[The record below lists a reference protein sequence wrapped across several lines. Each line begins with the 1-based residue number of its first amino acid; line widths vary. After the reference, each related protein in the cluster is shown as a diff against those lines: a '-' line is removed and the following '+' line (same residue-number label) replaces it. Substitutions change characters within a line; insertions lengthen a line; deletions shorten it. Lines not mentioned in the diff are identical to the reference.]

1 MALGDALQK
10 RMEELAK
17 RQPVVRKRFMEIAE
31 GATLR
36 AVEAAAERTPPNTFN
51 DGELRGVN
59 MITGELSEH
68 WGTDSQTVPV
78 QAGSDYTTT
87 LQNDKDYAGY
97 VNDGHRMD
105 RHFVPGLYV
114 NPHSGLLEYDPA
126 RNVGITVGTK
136 TKYVPGEFMTDKAE
150 DAYRKTASS
159 LLNGAL
165 GRALK

>member
-1 MALGDALQK
+1 MDLKLRMEQLKKAKAKLPGLLGDAA
-10 RMEELAK
+10 R
-17 RQPVVRKRFMEIAE
+17 
-31 GATLR
+31 GATMR
-36 AVEAAAERTPPNTFN
+36 AVEAAAAATPPKDDAAGTHT
-51 DGELRGVN
+51 R
-59 MITGELSEH
+59 TGELKAH
-68 WGTDSQTVPV
+68 WAADSRTEPEI
-78 QAGSDYTTT
+78 AGREYKTQLANSME
-87 LQNDKDYAGY
+87 YASY

>member
-1 MALGDALQK
+1 MDLKLRMEQLKKAKAKLPGLLGDAA
-10 RMEELAK
+10 R
-17 RQPVVRKRFMEIAE
+17 
-31 GATLR
+31 GATMR
-36 AVEAAAERTPPNTFN
+36 AVEAAAAATPPKDDAAGAHT
-51 DGELRGVN
+51 R
-59 MITGELSEH
+59 TGELKAH
-68 WGTDSQTVPV
+68 WASDSRTEPV
-78 QAGSDYTTT
+78 VEGREYKTQLANSME
-87 LQNDKDYAGY
+87 YASY